1 MAYPLHMS
9 LSHIHWVAVVVSALV
24 AIASGAIWFG
34 PKTFYPAWAKAMRRP
49 VEDVPGTGMNMG
61 ILFGSTFLAQ
71 FFQAFGLALVIS
83 MLKDPSGLK
92 GAGIGLVVGIFIA
105 AASSLGHRLFGGQGF
120 KVWMIE
126 VSNDVLNLV
135 LMGIILGAWV

>member
-1 MAYPLHMS
+1 MS
-9 LSHIHWVAVVVSALV
+9 LSHIQWAAVLVSALV
-24 AIASGAIWFG
+24 AIASGAIWLG
-34 PKTFYPAWAKAMRRP
+34 PKTFYPAWSKAMGHS
-49 VEDVPGTGMNMG
+49 EAEVPGAGMNMG
-61 ILFGSTFLAQ
+61 IVFGSTFLAQ

-83 MLKDPSGLK
+83 MVKDPNGFK
-92 GAGIGLVVGIFIA
+92 GGVVGLVVGIFIA

-120 KVWMIE
+120 RVWALE

>member
-1 MAYPLHMS
+1 MS
-9 LSHIHWVAVVVSALV
+9 LSDIHWIAVFVSALV

-34 PKTFYPAWAKAMRRP
+34 PKTFYPAWSKAMGRS
-49 VEDVPGTGMNMG
+49 ETEVPGAGMNMG
-61 ILFGSTFLAQ
+61 IVFGSTFLAQ
-71 FFQAFGLALVIS
+71 FFQALGLALVIT
-83 MLKDPSGLK
+83 MLKEPTGAK
-92 GAGIGLVVGIFIA
+92 GAVVGLVVGIFIA

-120 KVWMIE
+120 KVWALE